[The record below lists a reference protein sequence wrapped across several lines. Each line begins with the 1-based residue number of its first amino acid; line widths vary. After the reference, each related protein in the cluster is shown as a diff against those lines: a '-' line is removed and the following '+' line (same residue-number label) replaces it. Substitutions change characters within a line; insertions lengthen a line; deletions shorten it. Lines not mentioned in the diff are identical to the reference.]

1 MPSPKDPNKYL
12 GPNVYTGV
20 DVIRNRS
27 PGLSDYR
34 QPETGRNY
42 ELMTIWQVGKD
53 PSAGTEGDLWI
64 LSKIIANQGYWVK
77 IASGVTPSGGV
88 LTLSD
93 TANTLVFPTVG
104 GNIQLE
110 GTAGIS
116 ITSVPLSN
124 KLTFALTGGSGAI
137 DSVNVQAVTA
147 PGVDPV
153 LPTALGLMTIN
164 GNHVVSH
171 AIPVQTHSRALNE
184 FDIDVQLASEQAASS
199 QSNAGLASFN
209 DTQFDVDAAGFVS
222 LIGSTGPA
230 TTKFDVQ
237 AVTGPGV
244 DPAVPTA
251 AGVITV
257 NGALVAAHSVPLET
271 RSRALNAYN
280 VEAQVASVVT
290 PTPANTND
298 AGMASYNTNH
308 FTIDATSAMV
318 SIKSSMI
325 NGPLGDSYNLGI
337 NYASPTFKLTSSS
350 GTALSATNLAYVV
363 IPSNVSNGYKVVLP
377 VSADITF
384 EDDSGTSVLTGN
396 LWGTTTLVAWSNAMP
411 FYLYAVADAA
421 DANPTF
427 MISRVPHL
435 TITPVAGLIAKSGSA
450 VASTEGSMFAIDSTV
465 TVANYASMGCV
476 RIGAFRM
483 AKNDAANNDWTVQ
496 AMTDSDGIGR
506 TMEDVFFTFPG
517 DQNGAVR
524 GGLSSSVGGDTVPT
538 PNNSGLNYRIDASG
552 QCRYVYS
559 VDGYSIVGVGAGQIR
574 FHLPMR
580 IGYTNVNY
588 SPSQGAS
595 HINTGAG
602 TYSTLALR
610 TTLTLSTYLNML
622 PTGAG
627 VALLTPAY
635 FTADLNSFGVAID
648 YMITNA

>member
-27 PGLSDYR
+27 PGLPDYR

-42 ELMTIWQVGKD
+42 ELMTIWQVSKD
-53 PSAGTEGDLWI
+53 PSSGTEGDLWI
-64 LSKIIANQGYWVK
+64 LSKIVANQGYWVM
-77 IASGVTPSGGV
+77 IASGVTPSGGI

-93 TANTLVFPTVG
+93 TANILVYPTVG

-124 KLTFALTGGSGAI
+124 KLTFALTGGTGAI
-137 DSVNVQAVTA
+137 DSVQVDALTA
-147 PGVDPV
+147 PGVNPV
-153 LPTALGLMTIN
+153 MPTALGLMTIS
-164 GNHVVSH
+164 GASVVAH
-171 AIPVQTHSRALNE
+171 AVPIETRTRALNAFNIE
-184 FDIDVQLASEQAASS
+184 VQLASEQAASS
-199 QSNAGLASFN
+199 QTNAGLASFN
-209 DTQFDVDAAGFVS
+209 NAQFDVDAAGYVS
-222 LIGSTGPA
+222 LLGGPGPA

-237 AVTGPGV
+237 AITAPGV

-280 VEAQVASVVT
+280 LEAQVADVVT
-290 PTPANTND
+290 PTPANTNS
-298 AGMASYNTNH
+298 AGMACYNTNH
-308 FTIDATSAMV
+308 FTIDSTSGMV
-318 SIKSSMI
+318 SVKSSLI

-337 NYASPTFKLTSSS
+337 NYSSPTFKLTSSS

-377 VSADITF
+377 ISADITF

-496 AMTDSDGIGR
+496 TMTDSDGIGR

-524 GGLSSSVGGDTVPT
+524 GGLSSSVGGDTIPT
-538 PNNSGLNYRIDASG
+538 PNQTGLNYRIDASG
-552 QCRYVYS
+552 QCRYVFS
-559 VDGYSIVGVGAGQIR
+559 VDFYTVAGIGAGEIR
-574 FHLPMR
+574 FHLPLRM
-580 IGYTNVNY
+580 GYTSIEY
-588 SPSQGAS
+588 APPQGGS
-595 HINTGAG
+595 HKNSGAG
-602 TYSTLALR
+602 TYSTLAVR
-610 TTLTLSTYLNML
+610 TTLTLAAYLDML
-622 PTGAG
+622 PSGAG

-635 FTADLNSFGVAID
+635 FTADLNAIAVAVD
-648 YMITNA
+648 YMITKA